1 MFDAE
6 ANVRDDPRYREG
18 LGHMQAA
25 RWAKAIECFLL
36 LTRDY
41 PDSALAQHALG
52 EAQFKADLDSRTSVR
67 PVTVG
72 SGVARKWVMRVALVL
87 VLAVVVWQGLPL
99 VTNRLV
105 PAIRTMQL
113 TREVNDLLAAGN
125 KALEAKALD
134 AAEEHY
140 TGILARVGHYPVGEG
155 QANPFARQVSVAE
168 DGLQQIAFQREI
180 AALYEQGLLLQEQGN
195 VRAALDAMRQVQ
207 ARYPDYQDVAQRVAE
222 MSRAVDLEDLFTDA
236 ETKRQA
242 GLYVEAL
249 QAYLNIRA
257 TNLSYRRE
265 MVTSRLFEL
274 YLAAGKQVMRTA
286 APERDVREVY
296 AEAQTYFREALSLQ
310 PRSQEVADEQALAE
324 AYQAAEKVYY
334 EAQWADAVAQLGAVY
349 DAAPDYLGGRLV
361 EMLYDALVRRADE
374 LREAGDTYG
383 AYALYERA
391 AGLPASDTSLAQAGK
406 AAIDALALPTPT
418 RSPTAVPTATPVPT
432 ARPTGASGPA
442 AGPTPTP
449 TAMPLSAYRGKIV
462 FLSDQP
468 GQTGLWVMGP
478 DGSGRQY
485 LGNSQELYTQH
496 AQLVASYRY
505 APSGQRAFVKND
517 EGGIAQIWVTAA
529 GGERQVTRLS
539 GLCYDPAW
547 SPNGTQIVFV
557 SEASGSDDI
566 WVTYAE
572 SGEPADLTPAIG
584 SWEKHPSWSP
594 DGSRIV
600 FWSSRA
606 GPQQI
611 YTMAAVVGAAASNI
625 SNTTWNEYDPVWV
638 R

>member
-1 MFDAE
+1 
-6 ANVRDDPRYREG
+6 
-18 LGHMQAA
+18 
-25 RWAKAIECFLL
+25 
-36 LTRDY
+36 
-41 PDSALAQHALG
+41 
-52 EAQFKADLDSRTSVR
+52 
-67 PVTVG
+67 
-72 SGVARKWVMRVALVL
+72 
-87 VLAVVVWQGLPL
+87 
-99 VTNRLV
+99 
-105 PAIRTMQL
+105 MQL

-140 TGILARVGHYPVGEG
+140 SGILARVGNYPLGEG

-207 ARYPDYQDVAQRVAE
+207 ARFPDYQDVAERVAE

-529 GGERQVTRLS
+529 RRGRQVTRLS

-547 SPNGTQIVFV
+547 SPNGAQIVFV

-584 SWEKHPSWSP
+584 SWESIPPGRRMARGSCSGQAGPARNRSIPWRRSSAPLPATSATRPGTSMTPCGCAEGRPPRRPPRRRAVPQLLTESHRKVRQRRQATSWWFRTQRTHRP
-594 DGSRIV
+594 H
-600 FWSSRA
+600 RA
-606 GPQQI
+606 GQCPGCRQPRSPRPRSGAHGPVRQHQ
-611 YTMAAVVGAAASNI
+611 GPRAAA
-625 SNTTWNEYDPVWV
+625 PPL
-638 R
+638 